1 MKIDFRKTFEKDL
14 MITNLC
20 PPSNTGINCMINL
33 DDFLKLIELLETKG
47 IDYALVGGVAMMAI
61 APKARATDDYD
72 FIGQRSDFENLSE
85 LTKVSA
91 DKNFGRYRHNATI
104 VDTLFVENPVFAH
117 ALNHYQADCVIAQKT
132 IRSLS
137 PSGIALLKLY
147 ALPSLYLQGQHI
159 RVATYEQD
167 LEVLFIVDPD
177 IDEDQLLKFLGKH
190 LVQSQILELKST
202 CEEIRRKLS
211 RKRF

>member
-1 MKIDFRKTFEKDL
+1 

-20 PPSNTGINCMINL
+20 PPSNTGIEGMINL
-33 DDFLKLIELLETKG
+33 DDFLKLIELLENKG
-47 IDYALVGGVAMMAI
+47 IDYALVGGVAMMAL
-61 APKARATDDYD
+61 APNARATDDYD
-72 FIGQRSDFENLSE
+72 FIGRQSDFESVSE
-85 LTKVSA
+85 LLKVSS

-117 ALNHYQADCVIAQKT
+117 AWKNYQADCVIADKK
-132 IRSLS
+132 IRSLN

-147 ALPSLYLQGQHI
+147 ALPSLYLQSQHI

-167 LEVLFIVDPD
+167 LEILFIVDPE
-177 IDEDQLLKFLGKH
+177 INEDALLKFLSKY
-190 LVQSQILELKST
+190 LADSQIAELKNT
-202 CEEIRRKLS
+202 CEDIRRKLS

>member
-1 MKIDFRKTFEKDL
+1 MID
-14 MITNLC
+14 
-20 PPSNTGINCMINL
+20 L

-47 IDYALVGGVAMMAI
+47 IDYALFGGVAMMVI
-61 APKARATDDYD
+61 APDARPTDDYD
-72 FIGQRSDFENLSE
+72 FIAQRSDFESISE
-85 LTKVSA
+85 LAKISS

-104 VDTLFVENPVFAH
+104 VDTLFTENPVFAY
-117 ALNHYQADCVIAQKT
+117 ALENYSANCLIADKT

-147 ALPSLYLQGQHI
+147 ALPSLYLQGQHV

-167 LEVLFIVDPD
+167 LEILFIVDPK
-177 IDEDQLLKFLGKH
+177 IDEDTLLNFLSKH
-190 LVQSQILELKST
+190 LVQSQIAELRNT
-202 CEEIRRKLS
+202 CEDIRQKLA

>member
-1 MKIDFRKTFEKDL
+1 

-20 PPSNTGINCMINL
+20 PPSNTGIDSMVDL
-33 DDFLKLIELLETKG
+33 DDFLMLIALLETKG
-47 IDYALVGGVAMMAI
+47 IDYALVGGVAMMAL
-61 APKARATDDYD
+61 APNVRATDDYD
-72 FIGQRSDFENLSE
+72 FIGRQSDFESISE
-85 LTKVSA
+85 LSKVSS

-104 VDTLFVENPVFAH
+104 VDALFVENPVFAY
-117 ALNHYQADCVIAQKT
+117 ALKTYQADCAIANT
-132 IRSLS
+132 TVRSLS

-167 LEVLFIVDPD
+167 LEVLFIVDPN
-177 IDEDQLLKFLGKH
+177 IDDNALLNFLSKH
-190 LVQSQILELKST
+190 LVASQIAELKNT
-202 CEEIRRKLS
+202 CQDIRQKLA

>member
-1 MKIDFRKTFEKDL
+1 
-14 MITNLC
+14 
-20 PPSNTGINCMINL
+20 MINL
-33 DDFLKLIELLETKG
+33 NDFLKLIELLEIKG

-61 APKARATDDYD
+61 APEVRATDDYN
-72 FIGQRSDFENLSE
+72 FIGQRSDFDSLGELS
-85 LTKVSA
+85 KVSS

-104 VDTLFVENPVFAH
+104 VDMLFVENPVFAH
-117 ALNHYQADCVIAQKT
+117 ALNTYQADCVIAGKT

-147 ALPSLYLQGQHI
+147 AIPSLYLQGQHV

-177 IDEDQLLKFLGKH
+177 INEDALLTFLNKH
-190 LVQSQILELKST
+190 LVQSQVTELKNT
-202 CEEIRRKLS
+202 CEEIRKKLS

>member
-1 MKIDFRKTFEKDL
+1 

-20 PPSNTGINCMINL
+20 PPSNTGIASMINL

-61 APKARATDDYD
+61 APNARATDDYD

-85 LTKVSA
+85 LSKVSS
-91 DKNFGRYRHNATI
+91 DQNFGRYRHNQTI
-104 VDTLFVENPVFAH
+104 VDTLFVENPVFAY
-117 ALNHYQADCVIAQKT
+117 ALKTYQADCTIAGRT

-147 ALPSLYLQGQHI
+147 ALPSLYLQGQHV

-167 LEVLFIVDPD
+167 LEVLFIVDPK
-177 IDEDQLLKFLGKH
+177 INEDALLKFLSKH
-190 LVQSQILELKST
+190 LVQSQIAELKNA
-202 CEEIRRKLS
+202 CEDIRRKLS

>member
-1 MKIDFRKTFEKDL
+1 
-14 MITNLC
+14 
-20 PPSNTGINCMINL
+20 MINL

-61 APKARATDDYD
+61 APDARATDDYD
-72 FIGQRSDFENLSE
+72 FIGQRSDFESISE
-85 LTKVSA
+85 LSKVSS
-91 DKNFGRYRHNATI
+91 DQNFGRYRHNETI
-104 VDTLFVENPVFAH
+104 VDALFIENPVFAH
-117 ALNHYQADCVIAQKT
+117 ALKNYQADCTIAGRT

-147 ALPSLYLQGQHI
+147 ALPSLYLQGQHV

-167 LEVLFIVDPD
+167 LEVLFIVDPK
-177 IDEDQLLKFLGKH
+177 ISEDVLLKFLSKH
-190 LVQSQILELKST
+190 LVQSQIAELKNT
-202 CEEIRRKLS
+202 CEDIRQKLS